1 MNIGFIGQGFIGK
14 SYADDMER
22 RGHTVVRYALEEPY
36 ARNKDNVRACDMVF
50 IAVPTPTT
58 PKGFDYSIVE
68 SALTLVG
75 AGKTAVIKSTML
87 PGTTAKL
94 QKKFPTLFVMH
105 SPEFLVLK
113 QAAEDAARPLRNIIG
128 IPRTTAA
135 FRAKAKQVLKVL
147 PKAPFELI
155 CGAKE
160 AELIKYSGNF
170 FLYLKVLYANLM
182 YETAQAIGADYDVV
196 RAAVAADPRIGP
208 SHLSVLHDSGHKG
221 AKKGRGAG
229 GACFI
234 KDVAA
239 LAEFYR
245 ATAKNKRGAALIDA
259 AIAKNIELLRASKK
273 DLDLLRGVYT
283 KYA

>member
-22 RGHTVVRYALEEPY
+22 RGHAVVRYALEEPY
-36 ARNKDNVRACDMVF
+36 VRNKDRIRACDMVF

-58 PKGFDYSIVE
+58 PKGFDYSVVA

-75 AGKTAVIKSTML
+75 AGKTAVIKSTIL

-113 QAAEDAARPLRNIIG
+113 QADEDAARPLRNIIG
-128 IPRTTAA
+128 IPRTTAV
-135 FRAKAKQVLKVL
+135 FRAKARQVLEVL
-147 PKAPFELI
+147 PKAPFELV
-155 CGAKE
+155 CAAKE

-182 YETAQAIGADYDVV
+182 YETAQAIGADYEVV

-239 LAEFYR
+239 LAEVYR
-245 ATAKNKRGAALIDA
+245 ATGKNKKGAALIDA
-259 AIAKNIELLRASKK
+259 AIAKNIDLLRAPKK

>member
-22 RGHTVVRYALEEPY
+22 RGHAVVRYALEEPY
-36 ARNKDNVRACDMVF
+36 VRNKDRIRACDIVF

-58 PKGFDYSIVE
+58 PKGFDYSVVA

-75 AGKTAVIKSTML
+75 AGKTAVIKSTIL

-113 QAAEDAARPLRNIIG
+113 QADEDAARPLRNIIG
-128 IPRTTAA
+128 IPRDTAA
-135 FRAKAKQVLKVL
+135 FRTKARQVLEVL
-147 PKAPFELI
+147 PKAPFELV

-182 YETAQAIGADYDVV
+182 YEAAQAIGADYEVV

-229 GACFI
+229 GVCFI

-245 ATAKNKRGAALIDA
+245 ATVKNKKGAALIDA

>member
-22 RGHTVVRYALEEPY
+22 RGHAVVRYALEEPY
-36 ARNKDNVRACDMVF
+36 VRNKDRIRACDIVF

-58 PKGFDYSIVE
+58 PKGFDYSVVA

-75 AGKTAVIKSTML
+75 AGKTAVIKSTIL

-113 QAAEDAARPLRNIIG
+113 QADEDAARPLRNIIG
-128 IPRTTAA
+128 IPRTTAV
-135 FRAKAKQVLKVL
+135 FRAKARQVLEVL
-147 PKAPFELI
+147 PKAPFELV

-182 YETAQAIGADYDVV
+182 YEAAQAIGADYEVV

-229 GACFI
+229 GVCFI

-245 ATAKNKRGAALIDA
+245 ATVKNKKGAALIDA

>member
-22 RGHTVVRYALEEPY
+22 RGHAVVRYALEEPY
-36 ARNKDNVRACDMVF
+36 VRNKDRIRACDMVF

-58 PKGFDYSIVE
+58 PKGFDYSVVA

-75 AGKTAVIKSTML
+75 AGKTAVIKSTIL

-113 QAAEDAARPLRNIIG
+113 QADEDAARPLRNIIG
-128 IPRTTAA
+128 IPRTTAV
-135 FRAKAKQVLKVL
+135 FRAKARQVLEVL
-147 PKAPFELI
+147 PKAPFELV

-182 YETAQAIGADYDVV
+182 YEAAQAIGADYEVV

-229 GACFI
+229 GVCFI

-245 ATAKNKRGAALIDA
+245 ATVKNKKGAALIDA